1 MKVLIVR
8 LSSMGDIVHALPLA
22 LNAQIGGATVGWLTD
37 RRYGGLL
44 AGNPSIERLFLADT
58 RRWRRDPFS
67 PSIWKEIAGLRKALR
82 EFAPDVTLD
91 AQGLWKSALL
101 ARLAGAPVISFSAGS
116 RREPSSA
123 VLVGKGVDLT
133 GGRGARRGSEPEPAR
148 PGRPARDS
156 KGSGRA
162 LPPRERESRGER
174 FLRTLPS
181 PFALYHPGAAQAE
194 KTWGEKNYA
203 QLASRL
209 RQDLGFY
216 PAISWG
222 PGDEKR
228 VERLSALLPDAA
240 RTPRLDFAGL
250 AAVMARASLF
260 VAGDT
265 GPLHLADALGVTC
278 LALFGPQAHRRNV
291 PERNRPYRGTALG
304 YDQTSSV
311 EAVARK
317 AVELVTTAGMTKDPG
332 VEDQGPKH

>member
-1 MKVLIVR
+1 MRVLIVR
-8 LSSMGDIVHALPLA
+8 LSAMGDIVHALPLA
-22 LNAQIGGATVGWLTD
+22 LNAQIGGATVGWLAD

-67 PSIWKEIAGLRKALR
+67 PSVWKEIAGLRKALR
-82 EFAPDVTLD
+82 QFEPDVTLD

-101 ARLAGAPVISFSAGS
+101 ARLSGAKVISFSAGS

-123 VLVGKGVDLT
+123 VLVGKGVGLT
-133 GGRGARRGSEPEPAR
+133 HDAVHIVDQNLSLLAPVGLPVTRSAPDARYLLAKESPA
-148 PGRPARDS
+148 AS
-156 KGSGRA
+156 A
-162 LPPRERESRGER
+162 

-194 KTWGEKNYA
+194 KTWGEENYA
-203 QLASRL
+203 RLASRL
-209 RQDLGFY
+209 HQDIGLY

-228 VERLSALLPDAA
+228 VERLSELLTDAA
-240 RTPRLDFAGL
+240 RTPRLDFTGL

-304 YDQTSSV
+304 YDEASSV

-317 AVELVTTAGMTKDPG
+317 AVELVTTPEMTKDPG
-332 VEDQGPKH
+332 AEDQGPER